1 MLIGELDDALDQ
13 LRQAITM
20 NTNANN
26 PDWDLAFDAETEVA
40 NILVSKGCV
49 EEADEIFRRL
59 KSLKEIIGDE
69 DEK

>member
-1 MLIGELDDALDQ
+1 
-13 LRQAITM
+13 M
-20 NTNANN
+20 NTNANS

-59 KSLKEIIGDE
+59 KNLKEIIGDE
-69 DEK
+69 DEKKQ